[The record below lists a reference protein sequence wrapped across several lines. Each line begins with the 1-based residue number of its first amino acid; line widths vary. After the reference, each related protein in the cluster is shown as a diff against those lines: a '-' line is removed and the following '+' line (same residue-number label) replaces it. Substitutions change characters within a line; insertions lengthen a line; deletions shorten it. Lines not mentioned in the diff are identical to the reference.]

1 MGEVLISNRDTSA
14 PHFLKI
20 GVSRAIL
27 IPIIHARHRDFN
39 QAVRVSSFGFRTQCE
54 TLASLSVRLIASSDG
69 AYECQRSCQRLEV
82 GLGVVVYH
90 QAAMICAI

>member
-27 IPIIHARHRDFN
+27 IPIIHARRRDFN
-39 QAVRVSSFGFRTQCE
+39 QAVRVSSFGFRR
-54 TLASLSVRLIASSDG
+54 SVR
-69 AYECQRSCQRLEV
+69 RLLRYL
-82 GLGVVVYH
+82 LG
-90 QAAMICAI
+90 